1 MLFIVV
7 EWSCD
12 ARTPFDTILL
22 MSSSN
27 NSRRALYK
35 LLKQDTT
42 YGSVLFVG
50 LCDVW
55 GMEWLEWEPKT
66 VQLELY
72 SDFGVTIDADLFDK
86 LMAARQV
93 VTTDSV
99 FSELPS
105 FIVVANALC
114 SDGVDTPLSK
124 PIDPGDLGFAVLEMC
139 LLYPPTVSET
149 FSEEIVGYMEECL
162 RWQGIRGVPNALVNF
177 LPEPK
182 FAEVQASDPMIMEG
196 IFQRLQDVN
205 EEIIANL
212 NAWKYQMKQLQLSN
226 GSMEWLDERTKTAEA
241 IIMQVTRITVT
252 TDDEQ
257 PRDEKGRFTEEE
269 DEPVDEL
276 LELMKG
282 VTDAE

>member
-1 MLFIVV
+1 M
-7 EWSCD
+7 
-12 ARTPFDTILL
+12 
-22 MSSSN
+22 SSN

-55 GMEWLEWEPKT
+55 GPEWLAWEPKT

-72 SDFGVTIDADLFDK
+72 SDFGVTVDADLFDK
-86 LMAARQV
+86 LMAARTV
-93 VTTDSV
+93 FVTDAAFTN
-99 FSELPS
+99 LPN
-105 FIVVANALC
+105 FITLVNALC
-114 SDGVDTPLSK
+114 SDGVDTPLSQ
-124 PIDPGDLGFAVLEMC
+124 PIEPSDLGWSVLEMC
-139 LLYPPTVSET
+139 LLYPPTASET

-212 NAWKYQMKQLQLSN
+212 NAWKYQMKQLQLAN
-226 GSMEWLDERTKTAEA
+226 GSTDWLDERTKTAEA

-276 LELMKG
+276 LKLMRG
-282 VTDAE
+282 VTNAK